1 MSNYSM
7 HVDNSRAKQFK
18 HNPMNT
24 FNNNSIVIM
33 KDGHFTYFPQKMLR
47 KIQ

>member
-1 MSNYSM
+1 MSNYSW

-24 FNNNSIVIM
+24 FDHLEQQYCHYERWTLYLFSTKNA
-33 KDGHFTYFPQKMLR
+33 P
-47 KIQ
+47 